1 MWVAKFGGGQKRAV
15 ALLLF
20 VSCYQVKMSGT
31 ARIVSNTHDKVQLTI
46 LFFTLRVLIGMGM
59 EGVQWVKWG
68 GNGVGR
74 GHYNGVGFDEETWAW
89 DLMFGVGVLIALI

>member
-46 LFFTLRVLIGMGM
+46 LFFTLRVLIGIGNGGGSMG
-59 EGVQWVKWG
+59 EVGWQWG
-68 GNGVGR
+68 GPGP
-74 GHYNGVGFDEETWAW
+74 
-89 DLMFGVGVLIALI
+89 L

>member
-1 MWVAKFGGGQKRAV
+1 
-15 ALLLF
+15 
-20 VSCYQVKMSGT
+20 
-31 ARIVSNTHDKVQLTI
+31 
-46 LFFTLRVLIGMGM
+46 M